1 MNFAAVVLIQAF
13 DSCWSS
19 FSPFP
24 FPFPFPIPLP
34 LYQVL
39 SKLNAIWFVIT
50 INVDFTSGSIETAKK
65 DARMQ

>member
-1 MNFAAVVLIQAF
+1 MNSAVVDLILAS
-13 DSCWSS
+13 DSS
-19 FSPFP
+19 FPFH
-24 FPFPFPIPLP
+24 FPLPLP

-39 SKLNAIWFVIT
+39 SILNAIWFVIT

>member
-1 MNFAAVVLIQAF
+1 MNSAAVVLIQAF
-13 DSCWSS
+13 DSCWSYL
-19 FSPFP
+19 SPFHL
-24 FPFPFPIPLP
+24 PIPLP

-39 SKLNAIWFVIT
+39 SILNAIWFVIT

>member
-1 MNFAAVVLIQAF
+1 MNSAAVVLIQAF
-13 DSCWSS
+13 DSCWSYL
-19 FSPFP
+19 SPFP
-24 FPFPFPIPLP
+24 LPIPLPLP

-39 SKLNAIWFVIT
+39 SILNAIWFVIT